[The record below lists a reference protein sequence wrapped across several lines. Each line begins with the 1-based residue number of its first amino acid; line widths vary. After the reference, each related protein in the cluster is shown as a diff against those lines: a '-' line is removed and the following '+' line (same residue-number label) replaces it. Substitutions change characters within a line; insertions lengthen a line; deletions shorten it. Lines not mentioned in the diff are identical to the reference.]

1 MCVSELPCPVIK
13 TVSRSDGGAV
23 FFTASQISITRIIPP
38 SLKPLTLLV
47 ILLWQCLGV
56 HHASAAKVTTEFTFI
71 PSAMVGD
78 DRLPYDL
85 KALELA
91 LQKTIQEYGP
101 YQLNKAPAMSK
112 ERALNRLKEN
122 YYINAFRV
130 FSPTIDFNTEADI
143 KKVDFPVHLGL
154 FSHRICF
161 IPERFQAEVAN
172 ITHKRQL
179 QDYVFGI
186 GMGWEEKPI
195 FEANKLIV
203 NEVRMYDSLFKMT
216 AKGRIDFFC
225 RSIHEIHDEWK
236 RYKHLE
242 GLTIEKHIS
251 IHYPLPLLFY
261 TNKDN
266 LDAIKRLTLG
276 FNKAYEDG
284 SLEKLWL
291 SEYEEK
297 IKDIN
302 LANRKKFFLPNPTL
316 DDLGFDYERYF
327 YFELPRY

>member
-1 MCVSELPCPVIK
+1 MAVQLCLESISANRPIGGMIAVATKWACAAPAVSFLPKVL
-13 TVSRSDGGAV
+13 A
-23 FFTASQISITRIIPP
+23 FFF
-38 SLKPLTLLV
+38 
-47 ILLWQCLGV
+47 ILFLQNIYAHQAG
-56 HHASAAKVTTEFTFI
+56 AAKLTTEFTFI

-78 DRLPYDL
+78 DRPPYDL

-91 LQKTIQEYGP
+91 LLKTIQEYGP
-101 YQLNKAPAMSK
+101 YELNKAPAMSK

-122 YYINAFRV
+122 YYVNAFRV
-130 FSPTIDFNTEADI
+130 FAPTIDFNAEADI
-143 KKVDFPVHLGL
+143 EKVDFPVHLGL

-161 IPERFQAEVAN
+161 VPEIFQSETAN
-172 ITHKRQL
+172 ITHKKQL

-195 FEANKLIV
+195 FEANQLKI

-225 RSIHEIHDEWK
+225 RAIHEIHDEWI
-236 RYKHLE
+236 RYKDLD
-242 GLTIEKHIS
+242 GLSIEKHIS

-261 TNKDN
+261 THKDN
-266 LDAIKRLTLG
+266 VDAIKRLKLG
-276 FNKAYEDG
+276 FDKAYEDG

-297 IKDIN
+297 IKNIN
-302 LANRKKFFLPNPTL
+302 LKSRTKFFLPNPTL